1 MSMRLLFLF
10 CLICLVATKSFSQ
23 NVKKKKYTILKN
35 KLVIL
40 RDTTFV
46 TRRDTIVYLSDQEI
60 MDIQLKENPYTKSN
74 RFYDTLQNRAS
85 QKKLTKE
92 IADLILKKKSRKTK
106 VNDAIEKSEN
116 KFKPYDGY
124 IIGNITFKSVDL
136 LEGSVIDTF
145 QIASTKFGKFVNK
158 VHKDTRA
165 YIIEQNLLF
174 KSGDK
179 VDPYRLADNERI
191 LRQFRTLRDARIMV
205 RVRNEK
211 NKVVDIVVVTQDVAS
226 VGFTGKYGTLDR
238 FRLDIFDI
246 NIAGIA
252 KQLQLS
258 YYRNGA
264 ERPENGFGVT
274 FRDPNIR
281 STFVQGEI
289 EFVHNYARTQ
299 TRVSLG
305 RDFFTPEIKYAGG
318 IDLFTTDE
326 KFYFEDTDTLE
337 MPYRENNVDVWLGRS
352 FQFQKRANLITSFR
366 VNGRDF
372 FEKPFVSADSNSFF
386 FDRTLFLG
394 SVTMIKRNYMKS
406 SLIRGFGRTEDVPIG
421 GSVTFLF
428 GKEVNQFFDRNY
440 FELRSTGG
448 IYITKYG
455 YFSGDITIG
464 SFTRKGNFEDGIF
477 SGNASYFSNLF
488 KIKRI
493 RSRQFINM
501 NYTKGI
507 GRVLDKTIGIEGEW
521 LDPNLFPPY
530 GSERFVFGAEN
541 VYFMPWYTYG
551 FRFAFYHNV
560 SVNVLTNEQRLF
572 QKKNFFTSIGAGIRM
587 LNENLVFPTFTLDFT
602 YFVGNRIYAPDFKIT
617 FSTQLKRL
625 FGNDQ
630 TFKPTITSFQ

>member
-1 MSMRLLFLF
+1 MRILLFLA
-10 CLICLVATKSFSQ
+10 LICLTSIQSHAQS
-23 NVKKKKYTILKN
+23 VKKKKYSILKN

-40 RDTTFV
+40 KDTSFV
-46 TRRDTIVYLSDQEI
+46 TKQDTIVYLSDQQVV
-60 MDIQLKENPYTKSN
+60 DLQLKENPYSKSS

-85 QKKLTKE
+85 HKKVTKE
-92 IADLILKKKSRKTK
+92 IADLLLKKRGRKTK
-106 VNDAIEKSEN
+106 VNDAIEKSED

-124 IIGNITFKSVDL
+124 TIGDVTFKTVDL
-136 LEGSVIDTF
+136 LEGSVIDTL
-145 QIASTKFGKFVNK
+145 QIATTKFGKFVNK

-191 LRQFRTLRDARIMV
+191 LRQFRTLRDARIML
-205 RVRNEK
+205 RVRSEK
-211 NKVVDIVVVTQDVAS
+211 NKIVDIVVVTQDVAS
-226 VGFTGKYGTLDR
+226 IGFTGKYGTIDR
-238 FRLDIFDI
+238 FRLDVYDI

-264 ERPENGFGVT
+264 ESPENGFGIT

-289 EFVHNYARTQ
+289 EFVHNYVRTQ

-318 IDLFTTDE
+318 IDLFTTNE

-366 VNGRDF
+366 VNTRDF
-372 FEKPFVSADSNSFF
+372 IEKPFVSADSNSFF

-394 SVTMIKRNYMKS
+394 SATLIKRNYMKS

-421 GSVTFLF
+421 GSVTLLL
-428 GKEVNQFFDRNY
+428 GTEVNQFFNRNY
-440 FELRSTGG
+440 IELRSNAGK
-448 IYITKYG
+448 YITKYG
-455 YFSGDITIG
+455 YFSGDITMG
-464 SFTRKGNFEDGIF
+464 SFTRRGNLEDGIF
-477 SGNASYFSNLF
+477 SANASYFSNLF
-488 KIKRI
+488 RIKRI
-493 RSRQFINM
+493 RSRQFVNL
-501 NYTKGI
+501 NYTRGI
-507 GRVLDKTIGIEGEW
+507 SRVLDKTIGIEGEW
-521 LDPNLFPPY
+521 LDPNLLPPY
-530 GSERFVFGAEN
+530 GLERFVFGAEN

-560 SVNVLTNEQRLF
+560 NVNVLTNDQHLF
-572 QKKNFFTSIGAGIRM
+572 QGKNFFTSIGAGIRM

-602 YFVGNRIYAPDFKIT
+602 YFIGNRIYSPEFKIT
-617 FSTQLKRL
+617 FNTQLKRL

-630 TFKPTITSFQ
+630 NFKPTIANFQ